1 MGFNTVPFREG
12 EEEAPEK
19 APEPIPEK
27 TPEPELVPA

>member
-1 MGFNTVPFREG
+1 MGFNTAPFREG

-27 TPEPELVPA
+27 LPEPELVPA